1 MSVSYKT
8 TLKMFHNLNVM
19 IPLTFLLSDV
29 YSLWL
34 LSSPVVILNKFQIIL
49 PENVNTEICLQ
60 NFLRPPIIIVITN
73 NTE

>member
-34 LSSPVVILNKFQIIL
+34 LSSPVLILNKFQIIL